1 MADDQPT
8 NGKSPEKKKT
18 KKAPALYHLFHANTK
33 GSLQPVGDVSAL
45 SAELAVGVFV
55 DKPPKEHAELAE
67 KVKTGAAQL
76 VVVPDRNYTV
86 IGAQEEVKRTLK
98 IKALNKS

>member
-8 NGKSPEKKKT
+8 NGKTPAK

-33 GSLQPVGDVSAL
+33 KALVPVGDVEAKT
-45 SAELAVGVFV
+45 AEGAVQVFV
-55 DKPPKEHAELAE
+55 DKPPKGQEELAE
-67 KVKTGAAQL
+67 AVKNGKAQL

-86 IGAQEEVKRTLK
+86 IGAQEEVRRTLR
-98 IKALNKS
+98 IKALNKGWP